1 MSTINCTTLI
11 NPSNK
16 TIVFD
21 VGWQAIPET
30 IVFNLMLFFLF
41 LIIFIRLRQLAW
53 DRKHVNIRRTSKGW
67 LQSIYG
73 DRKLA
78 AKRLINRENSPII
91 HHKHDLQINILMP
104 PRPNS
109 SRNDILDTT
118 FNNCTNHNHLFSNT
132 SSSNNINQNS
142 NHKRSASVD
151 NNRNN
156 INHKRNASVDTH
168 NRNHSSINIDN
179 SVSVQLNLPQ
189 ADTNTSLNQSSPSIN
204 EITVDSSQP
213 PSPQGQTNDGPD
225 GILGTSFDFT
235 NIPTNIQATFAEV
248 GYKLS
253 DVLLISNRDILKS
266 RGNDALQYLLFQ
278 QYIIYFLA
286 ILSLFCM
293 LVVLPVNLQGKEF
306 DTSQG
311 FARTTIINLPENSPF
326 YWVHVIG
333 ASIISLIGIF
343 MMHRFSKVI
352 KLDEEQITRRTLL
365 IRRIPRNK
373 RNKELIAAYFRKS
386 VPNCVIQGIQSI
398 YDVRSL
404 TPLTNEL
411 TNLVNARCYCIEYLE
426 LKGKRLKIRPSTFGE
441 FGCLCGCC
449 ECCKKVD
456 GIQYYSKAEDDLQQN
471 INTEMEK
478 AISHPTGGYFVTF
491 QTERMAQEAFVHL
504 RQKQERAFSFC
515 PFSNTFTQVS
525 TWCKKFLNLPE
536 TQDLEVARWMVT
548 YAPYPDDINW
558 CDITVNLRMQW
569 FRSIVVNLL
578 LLILFVFIS
587 TPTVILNASDTL
599 KLSNLISWLQ
609 YFLPSEVG
617 SKVPELI
624 GPFILVIAAS
634 ALPAIVTLACQYI
647 AYVNMSAKNHAIMWK
662 VYLFLVLMVV
672 IWPSLGLTSLKA
684 FLLMMLN
691 KGDFPWNCLFPVKI
705 GAFFVNYTI
714 QYAFLGNIME
724 LMRLP
729 ELLVY
734 MWYMMTARSR
744 AEVDTASRYVV
755 WDFSIGV
762 RYPRFLLIFAMVVT
776 YSVSCPLITVAG
788 LVYMGIK
795 HLIDRY
801 NIYYVYNPSKINSNI
816 HSTAIMFVH
825 IAFLMMQA
833 QIFTVTLVRTGY
845 SRVFGLALFVFLV
858 SLLVFSGHFFFYMFR
873 NINHL
878 TYRATRKQ
886 AKARRE
892 YCACAYLPPVLYNL
906 NRYPLNK
913 WPSTASI
920 DKTNNEGSNPT
931 WLSSIYFS

>member
-1 MSTINCTTLI
+1 
-11 NPSNK
+11 
-16 TIVFD
+16 
-21 VGWQAIPET
+21 
-30 IVFNLMLFFLF
+30 
-41 LIIFIRLRQLAW
+41 
-53 DRKHVNIRRTSKGW
+53 
-67 LQSIYG
+67 
-73 DRKLA
+73 
-78 AKRLINRENSPII
+78 
-91 HHKHDLQINILMP
+91 MP
-104 PRPNS
+104 PKKNS
-109 SRNDILDTT
+109 DDIVDGANCNADI
-118 FNNCTNHNHLFSNT
+118 NNCNPD
-132 SSSNNINQNS
+132 
-142 NHKRSASVD
+142 D
-151 NNRNN
+151 NNTPGNK
-156 INHKRNASVDTH
+156 HNAVHLDLPTIGDETST
-168 NRNHSSINIDN
+168 NR
-179 SVSVQLNLPQ
+179 
-189 ADTNTSLNQSSPSIN
+189 SSPSVNSIN
-204 EITVDSSQP
+204 
-213 PSPQGQTNDGPD
+213 QGQSFSQASQLQTGEPE
-225 GILGTSFDFT
+225 GILGTSFDFA

-253 DVLLISNRDILKS
+253 DVLLISNKDILNT

-293 LVVLPVNLQGKEF
+293 LVVLPINLQGDEF

-311 FARTTIINLPENSPF
+311 FARTTIINLPEKSPF

-333 ASIISLIGIF
+333 ASVISLIGIF

-365 IRRIPRNK
+365 IRGIPKNN
-373 RNKELIAAYFRKS
+373 RNKELLGGYFKK
-386 VPNCVIQGIQSI
+386 VFPNTAIEGIQSV
-398 YDVRSL
+398 YDVRKL
-404 TPLTNEL
+404 TPLTNQL

-426 LKGKRLKIRPSTFGE
+426 LKGKRLKIRPACFGE

-456 GIQYYSKAEDDLQQN
+456 GIQYYARAEEELQLQ
-471 INTEMEK
+471 ITSEMNK
-478 AISHPTGGYFVTF
+478 SISHPTGGFFITF
-491 QTERMAQEAFVHL
+491 KTERMAQEAFVHL

-515 PFSNTFTQVS
+515 PFSSTLTQLS
-525 TWCKKFLNLPE
+525 TWCQKIFHVPE
-536 TQDLEVARWMVT
+536 NDNLEVARWMVS

-569 FRSIVVNLL
+569 IRSIVNNMLL
-578 LLILFVFIS
+578 LVLFVFIS
-587 TPTVILNASDTL
+587 TPTVILNASDAL
-599 KLSNLISWLQ
+599 KLSNLIGWLQ
-609 YFLPSEVG
+609 YFLPSEIG

-647 AYVNMSAKNHAIMWK
+647 AYANMSAKNHAIMWK
-662 VYLFLVLMVV
+662 VYLFLVLMVI

-714 QYAFLGNIME
+714 QNAFLGNIME
-724 LMRLP
+724 LMRIP
-729 ELLVY
+729 ELLIY
-734 MWYMMTARSR
+734 CWYMVTAKSR

-776 YSVSCPLITVAG
+776 YSVSCPLITAAG
-788 LVYMGIK
+788 LVYMVIK

-801 NIYYVYNPSKINSNI
+801 NIYYVYNPSKISSKI

-845 SRVFGLALFVFLV
+845 SRVFGLALFIFLV

-878 TYRATRKQ
+878 TYRATRKLT
-886 AKARRE
+886 KARRE

-906 NRYPLNK
+906 TRYTLTK
-913 WPSTASI
+913 SPSTANTGTAGSSGGCLSSEIGVGGESVGSSQNLLVPAI
-920 DKTNNEGSNPT
+920 DSSDAFFLSGSNGIGSHKPKFSQHT
-931 WLSSIYFS
+931 TMLSTRKHNTKSRRTASDGQQQFHPNRLVKYEELQIKRTSSDLDNVM